1 MLDLALT
8 KKVKLPGPAHPD
20 SRLPHWIVRRVKAG
34 GAKKVDA
41 LARLALIDDVNSLA
55 RGVGLLALDC
65 QIMLMEMDLKKLIED
80 EREDRE
86 RIVLRFRRT
95 N

>member
-8 KKVKLPGPAHPD
+8 KRVRLPGPAHPD
-20 SRLPHWIVRRVKAG
+20 SRLPNWIVRRVKAG

-41 LARLALIDDVNSLA
+41 LARLALIEDVNLA
-55 RGVGLLALDC
+55 RGVGLLALDY
-65 QIMLMEMDLKKLIED
+65 QIMMMEMDLKKLIED